1 MSEPA
6 KNSPSQEQ
14 PDRTRGPQAPAGA
27 DAAIEAEVKFELAEG
42 AETPDLTGLLTPGE
56 TREHRLRAVYL
67 DTPDLFLLRTRVT
80 LRRREGGDDAGWHLK
95 LPTGTDRLEVHAG
108 LTEDDGRWRVPA
120 PLREALDRH
129 LGEAWTGRTGAD
141 AGLVPA
147 AVLTTRRAETDLA
160 DADGEVVA
168 VLCDDVVHALPA
180 DRRWRELE
188 VELRPGVDGALLER
202 VVEHLAR
209 QGVAVAE
216 SPSKLARAL
225 EDDVSRIER
234 GKGPRRTGPAARVVL
249 AYAAEQVAVLH
260 GREEDLRTDEPGA
273 VHKARV
279 ATRRL
284 RSALRTFRDLFDRDV
299 TDPLRDELRWYAG
312 VLGGPRDAEVVRARV
327 LEQIDAVPRRD
338 YEGPV
343 KRSATAELDRV
354 HAEAHAALVEALDSI
369 RYAALLDRLAEFL
382 AAPPLRGRAGRRAVD
397 VLPRL
402 VDRAARRAQRAHA
415 AARAAAGDERM
426 HLLHE
431 TRKRAKA
438 VRYAHELLAPAFGEG
453 AARQA
458 GLWEQVTEG
467 LGQVQDIDVA
477 LEALR
482 RLRRAAEAA
491 GEPTYTYGYLIGW
504 QTALQ
509 GPAVAAGEQA
519 LEAALA
525 EALAEA

>member
-108 LTEDDGRWRVPA
+108 LTEGDGRWRVPA

-338 YEGPV
+338 DEGPV

-354 HAEAHAALVEALDSI
+354 HAEAH
-369 RYAALLDRLAEFL
+369 
-382 AAPPLRGRAGRRAVD
+382 
-397 VLPRL
+397 
-402 VDRAARRAQRAHA
+402 
-415 AARAAAGDERM
+415 AAAGDERM